1 MISTSKNYREYYTWQ
16 IQVCLVESQEL
27 GDYHYFLIK
36 YVAQRR
42 QLIHEERRENVIG
55 YMLKTYFSSLGKQKF
70 FEL

>member
-1 MISTSKNYREYYTWQ
+1 MTNSS
-16 IQVCLVESQEL
+16 LVESQEL

-42 QLIHEERRENVIG
+42 QLIHGERRENVIG
-55 YMLKTYFSSLGKQKF
+55 YMLKTYFSSLGKLKF